1 MSYIIDFYISC
12 PMCLPEDLP
21 KLHAEIRLAQSAVR
35 CVSPKI
41 FLNFTPKYGWPKAP
55 ARLRLF
61 PIQAIA
67 PASMDVK
74 PVLTVTGR
82 FTVDFSL
89 AKSIFITTLV
99 QSTAFS
105 VLRSRNR
112 SGLYDPPQLVL
123 YVLRPFLPVLP
134 VFPLPRV
141 VHGTVPEIQCI
152 AKIVQCSTKRVFF
165 PKYGGRVPAL
175 LFHRSAGLF
184 AFVVHLFLL
193 SPARFGGSDG
203 IFLRHQ

>member
-1 MSYIIDFYISC
+1 MIQY
-12 PMCLPEDLP
+12 PGKGGDLP
-21 KLHAEIRLAQSAVR
+21 CPTSSTSISAVR
-35 CVSPKI
+35 CVSPKVL
-41 FLNFTPKYGWPKAP
+41 LNFTPKYGWLKAP
-55 ARLRLF
+55 VRLRLF
-61 PIQAIA
+61 PIQAVA
-67 PASMDVK
+67 PASMDAK

-105 VLRSRNR
+105 VLRFRNR
-112 SGLYDPPQLVL
+112 SGLDDPPQLIL
-123 YVLRPFLPVLP
+123 YVLRQFLPVRP

-141 VHGTVPEIQCI
+141 VHGAVPEIQCV
-152 AKIVQCSTKRVFF
+152 AKLVQCSTKRVFF

-184 AFVVHLFLL
+184 ALVFHFSSFLPHSSAGQLCVVNLYKNL
-193 SPARFGGSDG
+193 S
-203 IFLRHQ
+203 IFSQA